1 MKKFILLFVCLLC
14 AVVVRADDEPSA
26 AQADNMGCSKVR
38 NFQLFDT
45 GEHTFYLNL
54 DTRNGRIWMIRT
66 SVYKPDKVN
75 EEVPI
80 NETPLASNNEPGR
93 FWLYKATE
101 NPVSMSYLLLD
112 KDTGKSWFVVAS
124 LYKEKLK
131 FEELGP
137 AK

>member
-45 GEHTFYLNL
+45 GDYTNFLNL
-54 DTRNGRIWMIRT
+54 DTRNGRIWMIKAVK
-66 SVYKPDKVN
+66 SGKN
-75 EEVPI
+75 EEFSI
-80 NETPLASNNEPGR
+80 NETPLVSNDKPGR
-93 FWLYKATE
+93 FWLYKAT
-101 NPVSMSYLLLD
+101 NIMGNMWYILLD
-112 KDTGKSWFVVAS
+112 KDTGKTWFVVAS